1 MKKEVITLPQVK
13 KILEEVKPEEMDQ
26 IQRWTYDYV
35 RKFAKTD
42 AESAQRMVKRLVE
55 ECDIKAEE
63 AIEIVNIMPIS
74 IEELRAFTYGWKKL
88 ILTETLEKMLS
99 ILRAIQ

>member
-1 MKKEVITLPQVK
+1 MKKEVISLPQVK
-13 KILEEVKPEEMDQ
+13 KVLEEVKPEEMDQ

-55 ECDIKAEE
+55 ECDIKPEE

-99 ILRAIQ
+99 ILRAA